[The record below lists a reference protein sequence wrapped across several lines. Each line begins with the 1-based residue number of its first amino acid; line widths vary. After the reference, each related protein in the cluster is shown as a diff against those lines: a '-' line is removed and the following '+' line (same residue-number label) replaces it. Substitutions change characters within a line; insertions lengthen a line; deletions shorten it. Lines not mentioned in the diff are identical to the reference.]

1 MRAEKDA
8 AEVPGDTAGGLPW
21 AGREQLMIE
30 TLEEGLTQLYRD
42 RVRVRAI
49 RDKELGKSSS
59 FAIYRIDAQLE
70 SGVVLPTIFK
80 DLNSLQQQH
89 GAQELR
95 GLELERSR
103 REIWA
108 YRRVLPRLALGT
120 PDLYGFRWEPRRGN
134 LWLFLEDVG
143 PHRIGHRLDLALYE
157 QAAAWAGRFH
167 EATAKAWDDEQ
178 LLRFDQAHYERQ
190 GRRLEAYLE
199 RIAAADRPLVEHALA
214 RYGELVKLVDRLP
227 QSLIH
232 GEFFGKNVMIRP
244 GPAKNA
250 LAVVD
255 WETLATGPQYVDLVS
270 ISAGRWTWIERMVM
284 RRAYFEA
291 RRSAAGRPPVHPPAR
306 EDAAWKHFND
316 EVDIVAVLQAV
327 AWLGFWLSSD
337 VKDRKYASRVSRWL
351 SEVRLAME
359 RDVMA

>member
-8 AEVPGDTAGGLPW
+8 TEVPGATAGGRVVPW

-80 DLNSLQQQH
+80 NLNPLQQQH
-89 GAQELR
+89 GAQDLR

-108 YRRVLPRLALGT
+108 YSHVLPRLALGT

-134 LWLFLEDVG
+134 LWLFC
-143 PHRIGHRLDLALYE
+143 
-157 QAAAWAGRFH
+157 
-167 EATAKAWDDEQ
+167 
-178 LLRFDQAHYERQ
+178 
-190 GRRLEAYLE
+190 
-199 RIAAADRPLVEHALA
+199 
-214 RYGELVKLVDRLP
+214 
-227 QSLIH
+227 
-232 GEFFGKNVMIRP
+232 
-244 GPAKNA
+244 A

-270 ISAGRWTWIERMVM
+270 ISAGSWTLIERMVM

-291 RRSAAGRPPVHPPAR
+291 RRSAAGRSPVHSPAP